1 MEHSEGIWG
10 LDRDAVS
17 VVHVNRSDIC
27 RWWWW
32 WVRESCATMTRRPTP
47 TFFLVISQTGLH
59 STKAPTTKAQAAPLP
74 VDQHRPIELFASVQP
89 VQFTSLNLN
98 FCQEKQDVTLGV
110 RKAQKCWPRMQYH
123 SFVAQYFGLVG
134 LAPIFGG
141 LFADGRQ

>member
-27 RWWWW
+27 RWWWWW

-59 STKAPTTKAQAAPLP
+59 STKAHKAQAAPLP
-74 VDQHRPIELFASVQP
+74 VDQHRPIELFAFSQP
-89 VQFTSLNLN
+89 VQFSSSKLN
-98 FCQEKQDVTLGV
+98 FCPK
-110 RKAQKCWPRMQYH
+110 KARCYAWCSKSPKM
-123 SFVAQYFGLVG
+123 
-134 LAPIFGG
+134 LAKNAVPFICGPIFWVSGS
-141 LFADGRQ
+141 

>member
-74 VDQHRPIELFASVQP
+74 ADHRPIELFAFCQP
-89 VQFTSLNLN
+89 VQFTSLKIN
-98 FCQEKQDVTLGV
+98 FCQKKSKMSRLVFQKPKIVGQECSTIHLWPNILG
-110 RKAQKCWPRMQYH
+110 
-123 SFVAQYFGLVG
+123 
-134 LAPIFGG
+134 
-141 LFADGRQ
+141 